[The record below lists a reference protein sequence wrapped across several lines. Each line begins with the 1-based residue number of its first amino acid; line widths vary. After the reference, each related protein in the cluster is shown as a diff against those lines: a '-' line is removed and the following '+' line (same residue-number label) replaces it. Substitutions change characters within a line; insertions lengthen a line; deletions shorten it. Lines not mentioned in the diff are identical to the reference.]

1 MNYSFSIL
9 LKDLASSTLTKI
21 TKLSDKLG
29 VSGIKATRNYNASL
43 KTVPKSVFELEQKLE
58 QLRYRSD
65 RSFTIKNIR
74 KYNDQIRQTE
84 RELKRLRNLPPLS
97 LSERWHKATRGLSGF
112 IGIAGGLYLVKDSFQ
127 KMDDQMQASA
137 QVQAGLV
144 STGGKVG
151 YSLADIEKKAS
162 ALQEKTIFGDESILQ
177 NVSAQLLTFTN
188 ITGEAFDGAQKAAL
202 DVTSRLKGT
211 KATGEDLRGMA
222 IKLGKA
228 LNDPVANLAALS
240 DSGIQFSDSQKEV
253 IKQMAETGQLAKA
266 QALILKEL
274 DKQYGGSAESLAA
287 NGLGGMIQMKNLVGD
302 LQEKLATG
310 FMPVLKWVAYYGNKA
325 ATFMNEYGDAIGRAL
340 PWIVG
345 AVLVFKTLQG
355 VMTTYNLLQLLVTKS
370 VIIWGQAQAAF
381 NVIMSM
387 NPVGL
392 IIIGVIA
399 LIALIGYLVYKI
411 SGWGDAWKHT
421 LQGGK
426 LLFKSYV
433 LFIKAEW
440 NTLVNGLMI
449 GINKI
454 LEAWYK
460 FKNAVGLGDKSANN
474 AALDKLRAD
483 TQARKEAIKSDW
495 KEAIDTGKA
504 GLNEFAL
511 AGKSLKWDKSKKL
524 SDVTAGIKDQ
534 LGFGGGTGA
543 LSETETGDGGGGFA
557 PDAGTSDMATTIAGG
572 GAKQTHFNI
581 TIQKLQDD
589 TKIYVSSAEQG
600 IKNLGD
606 KVQEELIRAIN
617 SINQIQTAHGN

>member
-29 VSGIKATRNYNASL
+29 VSGVKATRNYNASL
-43 KTVPKSVFELEQKLE
+43 KTVPKSVFELGQKLE

-65 RSFTIKNIR
+65 RSFTVKNIR

-97 LSERWHKATRGLSGF
+97 LSERWSKATRGISGF
-112 IGIAGGLYLVKDSFQ
+112 IGVAGGLYLVKDSFQ

-188 ITGEAFDGAQKAAL
+188 VTGDAFDGAQKAAL

-211 KATGEDLRGMA
+211 KATGEDLRGMS
-222 IKLGKA
+222 IRLGKA
-228 LNDPVANLAALS
+228 LNDPVATLSALGE
-240 DSGIQFSDSQKEV
+240 SGIQFSDSQKEV
-253 IKQMAETGQLAKA
+253 IKRMAESGQLAKA

-274 DKQYGGSAESLAA
+274 DNQYGGSAESLAA
-287 NGLGGMIQMKNLVGD
+287 NGLGGMIQLKNLVGD
-302 LQEKLATG
+302 LQEKLAAG
-310 FMPVLKWVAYYGNKA
+310 FMPVLKWVAYYGNKV

-345 AVLVFKTLQG
+345 AVLAFKTLKG
-355 VMTTYNLLQLLVTKS
+355 VMATYNLIQMATTAWTRLWTKEQAGLNVT
-370 VIIWGQAQAAF
+370 
-381 NVIMSM
+381 MSM

-399 LIALIGYLVYKI
+399 LIALIDYLVYKI

-440 NTLVNGLMI
+440 NTLINGLMI

-483 TQARKEAIKSDW
+483 TQTRKEAIKSDW

-524 SDVTAGIKDQ
+524 SDVTAGINDQ

-543 LSETETGDGGGGFA
+543 LSENETGDGDGGFA

-606 KVQEELIRAIN
+606 KVQEELIRAMN